1 VSEKTYTPQG
11 ELAKTCVAY
20 VSQIGT
26 ILKIG
31 GEFDEE
37 KAADLLYKF
46 MSDLIYRAKSA
57 SPAGTPE
64 GARTEEVSCECC
76 SAMLQ
81 ELRTF
86 TNCPDNEDVVEHIKK
101 RLYAE
106 ARTAPQPTPNEEGW
120 LIEKGQLCLGSCD
133 RKPAWVTFTDPTAVR
148 FARKIDAENMLNSLR
163 SMSDAGAF
171 EKCTIHDHS
180 WWAAAASPSAEPA
193 KPGETGQRE
202 EI

>member
-1 VSEKTYTPQG
+1 
-11 ELAKTCVAY
+11 
-20 VSQIGT
+20 
-26 ILKIG
+26 
-31 GEFDEE
+31 
-37 KAADLLYKF
+37 
-46 MSDLIYRAKSA
+46 
-57 SPAGTPE
+57 
-64 GARTEEVSCECC
+64 
-76 SAMLQ
+76 MLQ